1 MTMNNPTP
9 EDILNVLMILEHM
22 LHCAPLDKHE
32 HRALSY
38 ARDLVKH
45 VKVEQDTDATLE
57 EYLNEQDN

>member
-38 ARDLVKH
+38 ARDLVKN
-45 VKVEQDTDATLE
+45 VKVEQDNEAALE
-57 EYLNEQDN
+57 EYLNEV